1 MPEAPA
7 ATITSREHEVLKL
20 VRELGIVRGRD
31 LEERGFSRRYLS
43 RLVGKGALE
52 RISRGLY
59 GIPDSDVT
67 EHQSFAEIAKVYP
80 DVVICLLSA
89 LQFHG
94 LTTQMPRQVWIAID
108 IDGRVP
114 AKSPVRVRVVRFS
127 GGALTKGVEKHC
139 IGTVP
144 VKVYSVAKTVAD
156 CFKFRNKIGIDVA
169 VEALKESLRDR
180 RTSPDELLKF
190 GAVCRV
196 ENVMRPYLE
205 AVVSGS

>member
-1 MPEAPA
+1 MPEAPDA
-7 ATITSREHEVLKL
+7 VITSREQEVLKL
-20 VRELGIVRGRD
+20 VRELGIVRGKD

-43 RLVGKGALE
+43 RLAGKGGLE

-67 EHQSFAEIAKVYP
+67 EHQSFAEIAKLYP

-94 LTTQMPRQVWIAID
+94 LTTQMPRKVWIAID
-108 IDGRVP
+108 VDGRVP
-114 AKSPVRVRVVRFS
+114 AKSPVRVRIVRFS
-127 GGALTKGVEKHC
+127 GRALTEGVETHR

-156 CFKFRNKIGIDVA
+156 CFKFRNKIGTDVA
-169 VEALKESLRDR
+169 VEALRESLRDR
-180 RTSPDELLKF
+180 RTSPDELLRF
-190 GAVCRV
+190 AAICRV
-196 ENVMRPYLE
+196 EKVMQPYLE
-205 AVVSGS
+205 ALV